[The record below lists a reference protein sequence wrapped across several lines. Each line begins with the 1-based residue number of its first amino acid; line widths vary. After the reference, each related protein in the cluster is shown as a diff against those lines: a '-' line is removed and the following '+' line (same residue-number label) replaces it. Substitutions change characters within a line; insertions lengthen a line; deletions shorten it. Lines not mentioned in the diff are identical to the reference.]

1 MASDCLGLP
10 RIASDGLGW
19 PRIAPDGPE
28 SPPSS
33 GSCILDENAGN
44 KNACLNN
51 APGLS
56 TEFAFEVCLQPLR
69 IALIYTAAC
78 LLFFPC
84 HPVKGGE
91 EALIALEDARLDLAD
106 GMRALMASECV

>member
-1 MASDCLGLP
+1 MPL
-10 RIASDGLGW
+10 IASHSLSCL
-19 PRIAPDGPE
+19 E
-28 SPPSS
+28 LPPSS
-33 GSCILDENAGN
+33 GTCILDENAGN

-78 LLFFPC
+78 MLFFPC

-106 GMRALMASECV
+106 GMRALIALLRTRASIWQTVCEH